1 VKYAIS
7 LHRPLARRALR
18 TCFVLAAIPGML
30 FPLPGHAGTWTVF
43 GPETIVRSTGVPTGV
58 SKTFSILHLNTT
70 YSLRVNNGG
79 LNAELARSTGSVTL
93 NGVEV
98 VSPKDLDLGV
108 AVLDKP
114 ISPLANNQLVVE
126 LRGAPG
132 SGIGLQV
139 IGVD

>member
-1 VKYAIS
+1 MSSSAELMS
-7 LHRPLARRALR
+7 LGAARLPRARRRL
-18 TCFVLAAIPGML
+18 TIPGE
-30 FPLPGHAGTWTVF
+30 HSIS
-43 GPETIVRSTGVPTGV
+43 GPASSGCRTGRGYRHGARCQRGV

-139 IGVD
+139 